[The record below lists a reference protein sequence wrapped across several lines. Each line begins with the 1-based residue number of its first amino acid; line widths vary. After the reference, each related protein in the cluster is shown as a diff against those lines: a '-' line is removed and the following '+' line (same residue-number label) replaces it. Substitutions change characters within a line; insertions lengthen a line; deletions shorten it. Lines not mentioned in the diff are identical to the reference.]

1 MSEARNARYVNEY
14 VETSMRPLSFD
25 QQWARRWQEKA
36 ALHDRQVGRN
46 MRLVAV
52 IAMTIGIVWLFLFLR

>member
-25 QQWARRWQEKA
+25 QQWARWQEKA
-36 ALHDRQVGRN
+36 ALHDRQVGLN

-52 IAMTIGIVWLFLFLR
+52 TAMAIGIVWLFVFLR

>member
-1 MSEARNARYVNEY
+1 
-14 VETSMRPLSFD
+14 MRPLSFD
-25 QQWARRWQEKA
+25 QQWARCWQEKA

-52 IAMTIGIVWLFLFLR
+52 IAMTMTIGIVWLFVFLR